1 MIFRVLCAA
10 MLLLIGFSGTASSQ
24 VAAFKPRLGCV
35 PFMAT
40 SLQAMAFTENI
51 SSSLLD
57 SIDKTGHFEVMER
70 KKVEHYIE
78 IEGQRL
84 DNLNHDG
91 IVRVGLKAGLDYVV
105 HGSVSMTEAGA
116 TSLEVNLIAVRSKKS
131 LMRETFR
138 ITESTFTR
146 QLQGIAAEIVVRVKQ
161 ALQQPA
167 VVKEVASQTVPQP
180 QRVSASG
187 TPSSIRLTWQLSAME
202 QIAGFNIY
210 RSVNADGPFSLHGT
224 ATEPLFVDDRLK
236 LNEVF
241 YYRISAV
248 STSGAGSELTAPVR
262 GATVIAP
269 PAPIFLNIQTDIKGA
284 RLSWRARPGTNTD
297 SGSIPTGFR
306 IYRSSDSDSS
316 LTLVA
321 QLPVETQAYYDVN
334 LKDGIK
340 YVYSLTACNREGAES
355 ELSARLSVIPLSGPK
370 TLKATGGLIR
380 QISLN
385 WDVYSAESAVG
396 YALYRSSAPDGAYV
410 QIARL
415 DGLSRTS
422 FIDKDLA
429 DNTVYWYRLSA
440 YKKDGT
446 ATDPSEAV
454 SAKTRD
460 LPPKPV
466 NLAAIGGQPRKVTL
480 TWQNQGVPED
490 EISRLIIYRALAVQE
505 PKFEKIDEVSAGS
518 TVYVDDKKPLLDKT
532 AYLYHISSLNSG
544 GAASLPSDNVSA
556 VTKAPPEAPAQLAAK
571 SGLVKKVALAWQ
583 KNREA
588 DIREYRVA
596 RKLSGEIQFREIGS
610 AVDSAFEDM
619 NLPDGA
625 EAGYAVRAVDADG
638 LVSGYSD
645 VVSAQSKPVPGK
657 VTGLRIADRASRL
670 LEWQAGKEADLVG
683 YVIYKKGFLGGAQK
697 VATVTAT
704 NWKPDEIK
712 ERAEYHITALDASGL
727 ESPPSE
733 PVSFE

>member
-105 HGSVSMTEAGA
+105 HGSVSMTESGA
-116 TSLEVNLIAVRSKKS
+116 TSLEVNLIAVRSKKTLLKQS
-131 LMRETFR
+131 FQISENN
-138 ITESTFTR
+138 FTR
-146 QLQGIAAEIVVRVKQ
+146 QLQGIAAEIVARVKQ

-167 VVKEVASQTVPQP
+167 VVKEIVTQTVPQP
-180 QRVSASG
+180 QNVSASG
-187 TPSSIRLTWQLSAME
+187 TPSSIRLTWQISAME

-210 RSVNADGPFSLHGT
+210 RSVNAGGPFSLHGT
-224 ATEPLFVDDRLK
+224 ATEALFVDDHLK
-236 LNEVF
+236 LNEV
-241 YYRISAV
+241 YYYQVSAV
-248 STSGAGSELTAPVR
+248 GTSGAGSELTAPVR

-269 PAPIFLNIQTDIKGA
+269 PAPIFLNIQPDIKGA
-284 RLSWRARPGTNTD
+284 RLSWRARPGANSG
-297 SGSIPTGFR
+297 SGSIAAGFKV
-306 IYRSSDSDSS
+306 YRTSDSDTS
-316 LTLVA
+316 LTMVA
-321 QLPVETQAYYDVN
+321 QLPVETLEYYDGN
-334 LKDGIK
+334 LKDGVK
-340 YVYSLTACNREGAES
+340 YIYSLTACNREGAES
-355 ELSARLSVIPLSGPK
+355 ELSARLSVIPLAGPK
-370 TLKATGGLIR
+370 QLKPTSGFIR
-380 QISLN
+380 QISLS
-385 WDVYSAESAVG
+385 WDVYTAESAVG

-422 FIDKDLA
+422 FVDKNLA
-429 DNTVYWYRLSA
+429 DNSVYWYRLSA
-440 YKKDGT
+440 YKKDG
-446 ATDPSEAV
+446 AETDPSEAV

-466 NLAAIGGQPRKVTL
+466 KLAAVGGQPRKVTL
-480 TWQNQGVPED
+480 TWQNQGAAED
-490 EISRLIIYRALAVQE
+490 EISRLIIYRAFAAA
-505 PKFEKIDEVSAGS
+505 PKFEKIDEVPSGS
-518 TVYVDDKKPLLDKT
+518 TAYVDDKKPLLDKT
-532 AYLYHISSLNSG
+532 GYLYQISSLNSG
-544 GAASLPSDNVSA
+544 GAESPPSDSVSA

-571 SGLVKKVALAWQ
+571 SGLVKKISLAWQ

-596 RKLSGEIQFREIGS
+596 RKLAGEAQFSEIGS
-610 AVDSAFEDM
+610 AADSVFEDVT
-619 NLPDGA
+619 LADGV
-625 EAGYAVRAVDADG
+625 EAAYAVRALDADG
-638 LVSGYSD
+638 LISGYSD
-645 VVSAQSKPVPGK
+645 VVSAQTKPLPARIS
-657 VTGLRIADRASRL
+657 GLRIADRAGRL
-670 LEWQAGKEADLVG
+670 LEWQAGPEKDLLG
-683 YVIYKKGFLGGAQK
+683 YVIYKKGFLGAAQK
-697 VATVTAT
+697 VATVTVT
-704 NWKPDEIK
+704 SWKPDESREK
-712 ERAEYHITALDASGL
+712 TEYYVTALDASGL
-727 ESPPSE
+727 ESPPCE
-733 PVSFE
+733 PVSF

>member
-10 MLLLIGFSGTASSQ
+10 ILLLIGFSGTASAQ

-84 DNLNHDG
+84 DNLDHDG
-91 IVRVGLKAGLDYVV
+91 IVRVGLKAGLDYFV
-105 HGSVSMTEAGA
+105 HGSVSMTESGA
-116 TSLEVNLIAVRSKKS
+116 TSLDVNLIAVRSKKTLLKQS
-131 LMRETFR
+131 FQ
-138 ITESTFTR
+138 ISESNFTR

-161 ALQQPA
+161 ALQQPT
-167 VVKEVASQTVPQP
+167 VVKEIVLQTIPQP

-187 TPSSIRLTWQLSAME
+187 TPSSIRLTWHVPAMN
-202 QIAGFNIY
+202 QIAGFNVY
-210 RSVNADGPFSLHGT
+210 RSVNAAGPFSLHGT

-269 PAPIFLNIQTDIKGA
+269 AAPIFLNIQPDIKGA
-284 RLSWRARPGTNTD
+284 RLSWRARPGTN
-297 SGSIPTGFR
+297 SGSGTIPTGFK
-306 IYRSSDSDSS
+306 IYRSSDSDTS
-316 LTLVA
+316 LTMVA
-321 QLPVETQAYYDVN
+321 QLPAETQAYYDGG

-340 YVYSLTACNREGAES
+340 YVYSLTACNQEGAES
-355 ELSARLSVIPLSGPK
+355 ELSSRLSVIPLSGPK
-370 TLKATGGLIR
+370 SLKPTSGLIR
-380 QISLN
+380 QVSLN
-385 WDVYSAESAVG
+385 WDVYTAESALG

-422 FIDKDLA
+422 FVDKNLA

-446 ATDPSEAV
+446 ETDSSEAV

-460 LPPKPV
+460 LPPRPV

-480 TWQNQGVPED
+480 TWQNQGAPED
-490 EISRLIIYRALAVQE
+490 EISRLIIYRALAADR
-505 PKFEKIDEVSAGS
+505 KYEKIDEVPAGS
-518 TVYVDDKKPLLDKT
+518 TVYLDDKKPLLDKIG
-532 AYLYHISSLNSG
+532 YLYHISSLNSG
-544 GAASLPSDNVSA
+544 GAESLPSESVSA

-571 SGLVKKVALAWQ
+571 SGLVKKVSLAWQ

-596 RKLSGEIQFREIGS
+596 RKLVGGAQFREIGS
-610 AVDSAFEDM
+610 AVDSAFEDL

-625 EAGYAVRAVDADG
+625 EAAYAVRALDADG
-638 LVSGYSD
+638 LISGYSD
-645 VVSAQSKPVPGK
+645 VISARTKPLPGR
-657 VTGLRIADRASRL
+657 VAGLRIADRAGRL
-670 LEWQAGKEADLVG
+670 LEWQAGTEKDVLG
-683 YVIYKKGFLGGAQK
+683 YVIYKKGFLGAAQK
-697 VATVTAT
+697 VATVTVT
-704 NWKPDEIK
+704 SWKPDESREK
-712 ERAEYHITALDASGL
+712 TEYYVTALDASGL
-727 ESPPSE
+727 ESLPSE
-733 PVSFE
+733 SVSFE